1 MSKGLESKQGDQ
13 MPKKFVVWA
22 TEEGIN
28 VTVDDI
34 LTAKEAYNLA
44 KEIQKE
50 LFHYKEITGRG
61 LE

>member
-1 MSKGLESKQGDQ
+1 VNLS
-13 MPKKFVVWA
+13 KKFVVWA

-34 LTAKEAYNLA
+34 LTAREAYDLT

-61 LE
+61 IE